1 MAYRVKMSDEELREE
16 LVFLAL
22 GTADSFEVWLEDFDW
37 FTAPYPRFALVHTVV
52 EQFYTVPNTARLGII
67 FAKLRAA
74 QRKKAEE
81 DGFLSGIIL

>member
-1 MAYRVKMSDEELREE
+1 MAYREKMSDEELKEE

-22 GTADSFEVWLEDFDW
+22 GTVENFEFWLEDFDW
-37 FTAPYPRFALVHTVV
+37 FSAPYPRCALVREVV
-52 EQFYTVPNTARLGII
+52 EQFCSVPNSTRLGIV
-67 FAKLRAA
+67 FAKLRLA